1 MKANQ
6 TSEEIWTSI
15 VTCLQA
21 AHKANMIMSLRSR
34 MNPHHPQD
42 QQDQEIADA
51 EQYSKVN
58 WFLAK
63 HVYFQHKDAMDALY
77 KVKEVYNSA
86 NEQVLVFKA
95 MVQVCEDEVSEQF
108 EQQILKEDS
117 MERKR
122 TDLGA
127 HKIIPAEDFDRL
139 VEDLELDEELDE
151 DELYAKETEGKWD
164 GDDYITDEDDL
175 DEDEEYDDEGED
187 EE

>member
-1 MKANQ
+1 
-6 TSEEIWTSI
+6 
-15 VTCLQA
+15 
-21 AHKANMIMSLRSR
+21 

-95 MVQVCEDEVSEQF
+95 MVQVCEDEVNKQF
-108 EQQILKEDS
+108 EQQILEEDN
-117 MERKR
+117 MGRNNYDE
-122 TDLGA
+122 
-127 HKIIPAEDFDRL
+127 P
-139 VEDLELDEELDE
+139 ELDEVEELDE
-151 DELYAKETEGKWD
+151 DELYAKETEGKFD
-164 GDDYITDEDDL
+164 EGDSDL
-175 DEDEEYDDEGED
+175 DEDEGYDDDLQDD